1 MIDYDGRVI
10 IVTGAG
16 RGLGLAHARALAARG
31 ANVVV
36 NDLGSSLDGTGSDN
50 ELARSAADQIN
61 AMGRGRALASTQT
74 VATSAGANSIVAEAI
89 QEFGRV
95 DGVLHNAGISTL
107 VPLAQLSDE
116 QWDQMLRVHLY
127 GAFYLTRAAWC
138 HLAVRGGRI
147 LYITSAVGLYGVAE
161 MAHYG
166 AAKTGLI
173 GLARVAATEGQAA
186 GISVNLLGVAA
197 STRMTEWFSRYMK
210 PELPSAAAVWLL
222 HPECRVTGRIFEA
235 FGPRMAEVLIAETG
249 GYPQFGITAE
259 EFRDHFSEI
268 TARDELIVP
277 DGPDEF
283 HGRMFDIIVKA
294 GAEPLSGDAAS
305 SIIGVLAAKD

>member
-1 MIDYDGRVI
+1 LNWLIR
-10 IVTGAG
+10 
-16 RGLGLAHARALAARG
+16 
-31 ANVVV
+31 
-36 NDLGSSLDGTGSDN
+36 
-50 ELARSAADQIN
+50 QIN
-61 AMGRGRALASTQT
+61 AMGRGRAIASTHT
-74 VATSAGANSIVAEAI
+74 VATSAGANSIVAQAI
-89 QEFGRV
+89 EKFGRV

-116 QWDQMLRVHLY
+116 QWDEMLRVHLY

-138 HLAVRGGRI
+138 HLAVRGGCI
-147 LYITSAVGLYGVAE
+147 LYITSAVGLYGVAK

-197 STRMTEWFSRYMK
+197 STRMMDLAMADAPKMTEWFSRYMK

-222 HPECRVTGRIFEA
+222 HPECPVTGRIFEA

-249 GYPQFGITAE
+249 GYAQFGITAE

-268 TARDELIVP
+268 TARDELITP

-283 HGRMFDIIVKA
+283 HERMFDIIVKA
-294 GAEPLSGDAAS
+294 GAEPLSGDGVSATGLV
-305 SIIGVLAAKD
+305 IGGHRGQRES